1 MFFSGQ
7 RRFVRGLEVVL
18 ENSAAKILHITPE
31 RLHAIIRK
39 ERERFAADFMVC
51 LMEREQLLLDTNEH
65 YAFTLSGLMM
75 LAILNDDN
83 KAVKI
88 IRAATELRRY
98 LLPNDKMDIFD
109 LILKMDQE

>member
-7 RRFVRGLEVVL
+7 RRFIRGLEVVL
-18 ENSAAKILHITPE
+18 ENTAAKILHITPA
-31 RLHAIIRK
+31 RIHAIIRK
-39 ERERFAADFMVC
+39 ERQRFPDNFMVS
-51 LMEREQLLLDTNEH
+51 LSEREQLLLGTNEH

-83 KAVKI
+83 QAVKI
-88 IRAATELRRY
+88 IRAATELRRC
-98 LLPNDKMDIFD
+98 LLPNDKLDIFD

>member
-7 RRFVRGLEVVL
+7 RRFIRGLEVVL
-18 ENSAAKILHITPE
+18 ENAAAKILHITLE

-39 ERERFAADFMVC
+39 ERERFPDEFMVC
-51 LMEREQLLLDTNEH
+51 LTEREQLLLDTSEK

-83 KAVKI
+83 QAVMI

-98 LLPNDKMDIFD
+98 LLPNEKMDIFD
-109 LILKMDQE
+109 LILRMDQG